1 MKESNLRT
9 PSALA
14 VGVCQIVKP
23 FLKENSGIMG
33 AISLAKL
40 ALKEK

>member
-14 VGVCQIVKP
+14 VGVCQ
-23 FLKENSGIMG
+23 ENLDQVLDIINSAPDIKFMSKIG
-33 AISLAKL
+33 KD
-40 ALKEK
+40 